1 MLDSF
6 AQNQTNVSVLSTF
19 KVGHMYTYGWFMLIF
34 DRKQEN
40 SVKQLSFK
48 KKKEVGKADLWCLVG

>member
-19 KVGHMYTYGWFMLIF
+19 KVGHMYTYGLFMFIF
-34 DRKQEN
+34 YIKQEN

-48 KKKEVGKADLWCLVG
+48 KKKKR